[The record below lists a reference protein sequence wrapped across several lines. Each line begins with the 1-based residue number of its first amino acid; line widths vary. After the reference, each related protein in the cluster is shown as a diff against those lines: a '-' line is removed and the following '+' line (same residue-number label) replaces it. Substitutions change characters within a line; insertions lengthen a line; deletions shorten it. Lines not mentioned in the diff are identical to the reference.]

1 MAEQQ
6 DNGAGE
12 AEQPFF
18 AHLIELRN
26 RLLYAVISVI
36 VIFLAL
42 FSFSH
47 ELYHLVAE
55 PLIRQMPEG
64 TSMISTKP
72 AGTFFTP
79 MKLAMMVSIFIAAPH
94 ILYQAW
100 AFVAPGLYSHER
112 RFAFPL
118 LISSIILFYAGIA
131 FAYYFLLP
139 LMFEF
144 LIALTPEG
152 VQMMTDIGEYLD
164 FVLGIFL
171 AFGVAFQ
178 VPVVVILL
186 CWVGMVTPQ
195 QLASVRRYVIVGAF
209 VIAAIITPPD
219 VISQFSL
226 AVPMMLLYEVGLFV
240 ARYMVKA
247 RKSAA
252 EETGEPEED
261 MDTTLDRYVRD
272 EEALNAE
279 MQTWHSS
286 DDKEPPQKD

>member
-1 MAEQQ
+1 MAEQP
-6 DNGAGE
+6 DTGTTEN
-12 AEQPFF
+12 EQPFF
-18 AHLIELRN
+18 AHLLELRN
-26 RLLYAVISVI
+26 RLLYAVLSVI
-36 VIFLAL
+36 IIFLGL

-55 PLIRQMPEG
+55 PLILQMPAG

-79 MKLAMMVSIFIAAPH
+79 MKLAMMVSIFLAAPY

-118 LISSIILFYAGIA
+118 LVSSVFLFYGGIA

-139 LMFEF
+139 LMFKF

-186 CWVGMVTPQ
+186 CWVGMVTPE
-195 QLASVRRYVIVGAF
+195 QLAGARRYVIVGAF
-209 VIAAIITPPD
+209 VVAAIITPPD

-226 AVPMMLLYEVGLFV
+226 AVPMALLYEAGLFV

-247 RKSAA
+247 RKSTG
-252 EETGEPEED
+252 EESAEPEED
-261 MDTTLDRYVRD
+261 MDTTLDRYIRD
-272 EEALNAE
+272 EEAMNAE
-279 MQTWHSS
+279 MQSWQSS
-286 DDKEPPQKD
+286 DDKEPPKQG

>member
-1 MAEQQ
+1 MAEPHSNNTA
-6 DNGAGE
+6 DT
-12 AEQPFF
+12 EQPFLS
-18 AHLIELRN
+18 HLLELRN
-26 RLLYAVISVI
+26 RLLYAVLSVL

-79 MKLAMMVSIFIAAPH
+79 MKLALMMSIFVAAPF

-112 RFAFPL
+112 RFAIPL
-118 LISSIILFYAGIA
+118 LVSSVVLFYGGIA

-139 LMFEF
+139 LMFKF
-144 LIALTPEG
+144 LIAVTPEG

-186 CWVGMVTPQ
+186 CWVGVVSPE
-195 QLASVRRYVIVGAF
+195 QLAGARRYVIVGAF

-226 AVPMMLLYEVGLFV
+226 AVPMALLYEAGLFV
-240 ARYMVKA
+240 ARYLVKA
-247 RKSAA
+247 RNSQSDETA
-252 EETGEPEED
+252 EAEED
-261 MDTTLDRYVRD
+261 MDTTLDRYIRD
-272 EEALNAE
+272 EQALNSE
-279 MQTWHSS
+279 MQSWHAT
-286 DDKEPPQKD
+286 DDKDQPKDK